1 MPVTPAAAN
10 VAAISA
16 AGGSEDSSPD
26 TATDH
31 FADDYLKINKTNFQ
45 VTSGRMNDKDRAF
58 HDTLLDKT
66 QSIVDAVTY
75 KIWDDIEA
83 KELEDKINADIK
95 VELEPPAITKATAA
109 VSFMMEGIDLANP
122 PAELEDFLKVRFDQH
137 TKPLR
142 DELSK
147 LKRDKRLNSSG
158 AAKNQASTPIKS
170 GGGSKKGGAQ
180 PTTSKP
186 AKDKKKGKKKKAA
199 TQPAKITTPHPAANP
214 TNSKKTK
221 DKAKRAKFKSKSK
234 KAGGNSQGE
243 SSKGGKGKGAV
254 RR

>member
-1 MPVTPAAAN
+1 M
-10 VAAISA
+10 
-16 AGGSEDSSPD
+16 
-26 TATDH
+26 
-31 FADDYLKINKTNFQ
+31 
-45 VTSGRMNDKDRAF
+45 
-58 HDTLLDKT
+58 
-66 QSIVDAVTY
+66 
-75 KIWDDIEA
+75 
-83 KELEDKINADIK
+83 
-95 VELEPPAITKATAA
+95 ELEPPAITKATAA

-158 AAKNQASTPIKS
+158 AAKNQASTPTKN

-180 PTTSKP
+180 TTTSKP

-199 TQPAKITTPHPAANP
+199 IQPAKITTPHLAANP
-214 TNSKKTK
+214 TNSKKIK

-243 SSKGGKGKGAV
+243 SNKGGKGKGAV